1 VSDSSTKKKLVSMS
15 RKKKTQLKN
24 AFNRIPNLTQIINKE
39 TEQGGREW
47 NFFPVA
53 ASMVAGG
60 GECFRS

>member
-1 VSDSSTKKKLVSMS
+1 MS